1 MTEDLSF
8 TTHSLSRTIALSRLL
23 RWSILG
29 SLFLIGFAIR
39 LYWLNTPP
47 LDFHPTRQYHS
58 ALIAR
63 SYYYEMQKDIPDW
76 QRQVAA
82 LSAQREPSLEPP
94 ILETLSAFGYRIA
107 GGEYLWIPRLLSI
120 AFWLIGGVFLYSLA
134 LKMSS
139 FVGSIV
145 ALAFYLLLPFGVQAS
160 TSFQPEPMM
169 IMFVIIAVYLIVV
182 YAESQSTQNLIMSAV
197 FSALAILVKPNSLFF
212 VYGAYISIMIYQKGD
227 WRALLSKKSTVFFLI
242 SLLPALLFY
251 GYGIFIAGY
260 MRWKL
265 QTSFVPQL
273 LLQFDFWDGW
283 LKRVRSV
290 MGFTAVLG
298 GVLGVLM
305 FRNGW
310 QKILLIGLW
319 ISYFVFVFAFTYHIH
334 THDYYHLPLILI
346 VALSW
351 CSGATLLFHHINSQ
365 SKERRWQFLLYST
378 LLVAVILSTGTSIQA
393 KRKSPSF
400 EGHIQTAIAI
410 GELVKHST
418 QTLVL
423 DEFDG
428 KSLMYYGEFSGIYWP
443 HGYDIR
449 DAKLWN
455 EPEMTAKERFDQL
468 NIDNALHYFVITDL
482 SELTTQPEL
491 NDFLRKNFAVLE
503 ENEDYLV
510 FDLQSGP
517 DS

>member
-1 MTEDLSF
+1 MTEHSSF
-8 TTHSLSRTIALSRLL
+8 IAHSLSSTISLSRLL

-29 SLFLIGFAIR
+29 SLFLIGFAMR

-63 SYYYEMQKDIPDW
+63 SYYYELQKDIPDW

-82 LSAQREPSLEPP
+82 RSAQREPSLEPP
-94 ILETLSAFGYRIA
+94 ILETLAAFGYRIA

-120 AFWLIGGVFLYSLA
+120 LFWLIGGVFLYSIA
-134 LKMSS
+134 LKISS
-139 FVGSIV
+139 FEGSIV

-169 IMFVIIAVYLIVV
+169 IMFLILAIYLILV
-182 YAESQSTQNLIMSAV
+182 YAESPSTQNLIMSAV
-197 FSALAILVKPNSLFF
+197 FSSLAILVKPNNLFF
-212 VYGAYISIMIYQKGD
+212 VYGAYISITIYQQGG
-227 WRALLSKKSTVFFLI
+227 WRALFSRKSTVFFLI

-251 GYGIFIAGY
+251 GYGMFVAGY

-265 QTSFVPQL
+265 QTSFIPQL
-273 LLQFDFWDGW
+273 LLQFNFWDGW
-283 LKRVRSV
+283 LKRVRIV
-290 MGFTAVLG
+290 MGFTAFLG
-298 GVLGVLM
+298 GALGVLL

-310 QKILLIGLW
+310 QKFLLLGLW

-334 THDYYHLPLILI
+334 THDYYHLPLILV

-351 CSGATLLFHHINSQ
+351 CSGATLLFQQINSQ
-365 SKERRWQFLLYST
+365 SKGKRWQFLLYT
-378 LLVAVILSTGTSIQA
+378 TILVAVILSAGTSIQA
-393 KRKSPSF
+393 KRKSPNY

-410 GELVKHST
+410 GGMVNHST
-418 QTLVL
+418 QTVVL

-428 KSLMYYGEFSGIYWP
+428 KSLMYYGDFSGIYWP

-455 EPEMTAKERFDQL
+455 EPEMTAKERFDML
-468 NIDNALHYFVITDL
+468 NIDNTLHYFVITDL
-482 SELTTQPEL
+482 SELTAQREL
-491 NDFLRKNFAVLE
+491 NDFLRNNFTVLE
-503 ENEDYLV
+503 ENESYLI
-510 FDLQSGP
+510 FDLRSLP
-517 DS
+517 